1 MCLALPE
8 RVREPRHTL
17 ACQFHVQ
24 WQKVIHLV
32 IFYLYM
38 FSPPLL
44 LPFPSSPP
52 SCCPAPWPILS
63 AYLFW
68 ADNATRQR
76 RQFSIA
82 LSRIPFMPFPPLPP
96 LSTLLLLLHC
106 PPALIKCESRH
117 FNALR
122 ELLNIIINTLR
133 ARGGNRLQGV
143 ATPRSNQY
151 LCLHPSGRS
160 QHISQ

>member
-1 MCLALPE
+1 MQGTKTKKCQKQNVLKAMCGMAGTLRTDSETGLDGKMRWLGRGVGGVWKGVCLALPE

-38 FSPPLL
+38 FSPPL
-44 LPFPSSPP
+44 PSPP
-52 SCCPAPWPILS
+52 SCCPVPWPILS

-68 ADNATRQR
+68 TDNATRQR

-82 LSRIPFMPFPPLPP
+82 LSRIPFMPFPLPSLLPLA
-96 LSTLLLLLHC
+96 LSPCT
-106 PPALIKCESRH
+106 
-117 FNALR
+117 N
-122 ELLNIIINTLR
+122 
-133 ARGGNRLQGV
+133 
-143 ATPRSNQY
+143 
-151 LCLHPSGRS
+151 
-160 QHISQ
+160 